1 MKFAAVATILAAAVS
16 AAPAKNSCPS
26 PIVSIPS
33 YGLPSPPLN
42 GVIPPV
48 NGEIPP
54 VNVATPTVN
63 LVVPPV
69 NVATPT
75 VNLVV
80 PPINVATPPVNI
92 VIPPVI
98 GGSGSGQFE
107 CPGELYSNPQCCSV
121 SVLGLADLDCRTR
134 KFSTLYIYLKSVS
147 PKPQP

>member
-1 MKFAAVATILAAAVS
+1 MKFFAAATILAAAVS

-63 LVVPPV
+63 LVVPP
-69 NVATPT
+69 
-75 VNLVV
+75 
-80 PPINVATPPVNI
+80 INVATPPVNI

-98 GGSGSGQFE
+98 GGNGSGQFE